1 MISICKELKNKS
13 RLIPKYQ
20 ILIVVCLI
28 SATLIP
34 GSTSYSAPK
43 ICSLKADTS
52 STKITNEKL
61 LGNFSGGVFGFTHLK
76 DAYYLVSAG
85 QSEGGG
91 LFLLDSATGENN
103 KISIELPIF
112 RSVFK
117 IIKSP
122 SSSVGNPEI
131 FFSALAWGD
140 SNTPRYGR
148 QSQEP
153 KMQKILPS
161 GLVVYK
167 AEVNLEKKKLENLKL
182 VYNQKVFLV
191 TTSNY
196 GGALALSNDQRF
208 LYISVGDQG
217 NYDTVQQTSSGVGK
231 ILRFNL
237 DGSIPKDNPFLVSE
251 KSTELYAYGFR
262 NVYGIVQM
270 PTGELLAI
278 DHGPLGGDELNLVRK
293 TGNYG
298 WPISSEGV
306 HLTGEF
312 ISSFVSKTI
321 GPVLSWSDA
330 VAPSAI
336 SVISKNKF
344 SELNGDVLV
353 STLKGKSIFRIH
365 NYCGSKFKI
374 VEKLSFDF
382 RIRDFSVTQNGQLI
396 ILSDANPAKLS
407 VFTMDR

>member
-1 MISICKELKNKS
+1 
-13 RLIPKYQ
+13 
-20 ILIVVCLI
+20 
-28 SATLIP
+28 
-34 GSTSYSAPK
+34 
-43 ICSLKADTS
+43 
-52 STKITNEKL
+52 
-61 LGNFSGGVFGFTHLK
+61 
-76 DAYYLVSAG
+76 
-85 QSEGGG
+85 
-91 LFLLDSATGENN
+91 
-103 KISIELPIF
+103 
-112 RSVFK
+112 
-117 IIKSP
+117 
-122 SSSVGNPEI
+122 
-131 FFSALAWGD
+131 
-140 SNTPRYGR
+140 
-148 QSQEP
+148 
-153 KMQKILPS
+153 MQNILPS

-182 VYNQKVFLV
+182 IFKQKVFLV
-191 TTSNY
+191 TGSNY

-208 LYISVGDQG
+208 LYVSVGDQG

-231 ILRFNL
+231 LLRFNL
-237 DGSIPKDNPFLVSE
+237 DGSIPKDNPFLVS
-251 KSTELYAYGFR
+251 KKPTEVYAYGFR

-270 PTGELLAI
+270 PTDELLAI

-293 TGNYG
+293 SGNYG

-306 HLTGEF
+306 HYSGEY

-344 SELNGDVLV
+344 SGLNGDVLV

-365 NYCGSKFKI
+365 NYCRSKFKI

-382 RIRDFSVTQNGQLI
+382 RIRDFSVTESGQLI
-396 ILSDANPAKLS
+396 ILSDTNPAKLS